1 MKDTLIA
8 RGIEKDKI
16 DDYMVVLEDKEVRIK
31 ESAHLTIERSRPK
44 TRLRQSSQRRGRK
57 SRRSSSS
64 PEDRSIRPKSST
76 PRCDLCD
83 NEGHLIRDCPELRT
97 AKRLLRESRSKIT
110 LVDRSKTKR
119 NRSRVRDQSSVRF
132 SKYKAYIA
140 DSESEGEDENND
152 SKSDD
157 VYYASEGGHDIEER
171 ANIAFEPN
179 PARNAI
185 ITSCPDTD
193 DDTDDETTKAYCVN
207 HQVPQS
213 DETWI
218 PDSGASSHMTDR
230 RHLFRNEFKP
240 ENGQRHVKVGGGQL
254 PIMGKGTVHT
264 RFMSSSVRLRNVL
277 YVPRLGANL
286 LSIPKLTLSGLVAVI
301 KSRTMEFYDGHPENV
316 VIRAEKLSGRNLYT
330 ATWADNN
337 EQAFMAREPEEV
349 HSDIE
354 QNASATAIN
363 PSDEF
368 QKTVASRPEPRR
380 SRFELELN

>member
-1 MKDTLIA
+1 MFAKSQTTALT
-8 RGIEKDKI
+8 
-16 DDYMVVLEDKEVRIK
+16 
-31 ESAHLTIERSRPK
+31 SA
-44 TRLRQSSQRRGRK
+44 
-57 SRRSSSS
+57 
-64 PEDRSIRPKSST
+64 
-76 PRCDLCD
+76 
-83 NEGHLIRDCPELRT
+83 
-97 AKRLLRESRSKIT
+97 
-110 LVDRSKTKR
+110 V
-119 NRSRVRDQSSVRF
+119 F
-132 SKYKAYIA
+132 
-140 DSESEGEDENND
+140 DSESKREDKNNN
-152 SKSDD
+152 SKFDN
-157 VYYASEGGHDIEER
+157 VYYVLKKGHDIEKR

-185 ITSCPDTD
+185 ITFYSDID